1 MHIYFRIGK
10 PLLIAATSSVLALG
24 FNTSVLAEEAAAPG
38 LLLGPWSASAPQ
50 QRILLAQAT
59 APKSNEF
66 KLTGTGAASST
77 GSGKKPRLE
86 STGEVAEAPWYGAN
100 NMHKYLGL
108 AAVGAAALTML
119 APKEEDGAHEMFA
132 NATAAFAAGAVGTG
146 LYAHWDDLDF
156 AWSDPDTKHAILGL
170 IGTLGIALAVAEGG
184 EGGHAGAG
192 ALGAIGMV
200 MAVKYTW

>member
-1 MHIYFRIGK
+1 MHIFFRIGK
-10 PLLIAATSSVLALG
+10 PLLLAATSSLLALG
-24 FNTSVLAEEAAAPG
+24 FNSSALAEEAGAPG
-38 LLLGPWSASAPQ
+38 LLLGPWSANAPQ
-50 QRILLAQAT
+50 QRIVLAQAP
-59 APKSNEF
+59 APKNEV
-66 KLTGTGAASST
+66 KLTGTGTGAASS
-77 GSGKKPRLE
+77 SKKPPLE
-86 STGEVAEAPWYGAN
+86 SVGEVAEAPWYGAN

-119 APKEEDGAHEMFA
+119 APKEADGAHEMFA

-146 LYAHWDDLDF
+146 LYAHWDDLEF
-156 AWSDPDTKHAILGL
+156 AWSDPDTKHAVLGML
-170 IGTLGIALAVAEGG
+170 GTLGIALAVAEGG

>member
-1 MHIYFRIGK
+1 MHISSRIGQ
-10 PLLIAATSSVLALG
+10 PFLIAATLLALG
-24 FNTSVLAEEAAAPG
+24 FNTAAAAEEGAAPG
-38 LLLGPWSASAPQ
+38 LLLGPWSATAPQ
-50 QRILLAQAT
+50 QRIVLAQAN
-59 APKSNEF
+59 APKNEF
-66 KLTGTGAASST
+66 KLTGTGSAGSS
-77 GSGKKPRLE
+77 KKPRLE
-86 STGEVAEAPWYGAN
+86 SVGEVAEAPWYGAN

>member
-1 MHIYFRIGK
+1 MNKSSRIGK
-10 PLLIAATSSVLALG
+10 TLLIAATLLALG
-24 FNTSVLAEEAAAPG
+24 SNTATAAEEGAAPG
-38 LLLGPWSASAPQ
+38 LLLGPWSATAPQ
-50 QRILLAQAT
+50 QRIVLAQAA
-59 APKSNEF
+59 APKNEL
-66 KLTGTGAASST
+66 KLTGTGSAGSS
-77 GSGKKPRLE
+77 KKPRLE
-86 STGEVAEAPWYGAN
+86 SVGEVAEAPWYGAN

-156 AWSDPDTKHAILGL
+156 AWSDPDTKHAVLGL